1 MKSLNKNVNV
11 KFTTG
16 TVTHILSSIISVKQG
31 DLLGPILF
39 TIFIAAIMITWT
51 KMYDR
56 PLCIFRTKQGFILT
70 GRRSTTRGFDFSRS
84 MLALVISQ
92 ISPQKPPSSYA
103 EPTTFDDRNLQ
114 HINLG
119 TGLQIIFKTSRTSC
133 PIEKESHLT
142 FTKINQT

>member
-70 GRRSTTRGFDFSRS
+70 GRRSTTRGIDFSRS

-92 ISPQKPPSSYA
+92 ISPQKQKFCSFQLHHLLTP
-103 EPTTFDDRNLQ
+103 NLQ
-114 HINLG
+114 L
-119 TGLQIIFKTSRTSC
+119 
-133 PIEKESHLT
+133 LT
-142 FTKINQT
+142 TEIYSISTLAQGCK